1 MVTDPH
7 SHTARLRIVPGCE
20 DALPEAPS
28 GGVLVVGYRVSFA
41 TAPEG
46 GTPVA
51 AFAAISTAATATST
65 APRMALISVERAT
78 RIHSRNADG
87 NSEIR
92 WEENHFTGFGDSG
105 IQWHLLP
112 VDACPERGF
121 VIASG
126 AWSASGYQA
135 VLTRSVSAEVP
146 FAPTVVAVHNANP
159 HTGHTRW

>member
-1 MVTDPH
+1 MVTDLH
-7 SHTARLRIVPGCE
+7 SHTARLRIMPGCE

-28 GGVLVVGYRVSFA
+28 GGVLVVGYRASFA

-51 AFAAISTAATATST
+51 AFAAISPAATATST

-78 RIHSRNADG
+78 RILGSRTDG
-87 NSEIR
+87 SSEIR
-92 WEENHFTGFGDSG
+92 WEENYFAGFGDSG